1 MELSKLQPHLLTY
14 LNHLGARNDS
24 PRMAQVFDAL
34 LALAD
39 RKLAMPFQQK
49 QETENIMGL
58 LGQYRMMSRWAAAS
72 RDVAQGVRK
81 YEILQKE
88 AEIGQTKSISAR
100 PVGLLEPEAGGIPEL
115 VEQVALEQGLPPKWF
130 RRLIQLESGFDPNAK
145 SSRGAMGLGQMMPET
160 AKEWGLRVT
169 GDRKEGSVWHPR
181 SNLEASAKYLR
192 WLHGLYRDLGVE
204 GPETWKFTAGAY
216 NAGVGNIGK
225 AIRLLPGD
233 EELKWNRM
241 KMFLP
246 QVTGNHAAETLNY
259 VNRLYT

>member
-1 MELSKLQPHLLTY
+1 MELSKIQPYLITY
-14 LNHLGARNDS
+14 LNHLGPKNDT

-39 RKLAMPFQQK
+39 RKLAMPFQHK
-49 QETENIMGL
+49 QETENVMGL

-72 RDVAQGVRK
+72 RSIAEGVRE
-81 YEILQKE
+81 YETVQNE
-88 AEIGQTKSISAR
+88 RKSGI
-100 PVGLLEPEAGGIPEL
+100 GLLEPEAGGIPEL
-115 VEQVALEQGLPPKWF
+115 AEQVALEQGLPPKWF

-160 AKEWGLRVT
+160 AKEWGLRVAS
-169 GDRKEGSVWHPR
+169 DRKEGSVWHPR

-225 AIRLLPGD
+225 AIRLLPGY
-233 EELKWNRM
+233 EELKWSRM
-241 KMFLP
+241 KTFLP
-246 QVTGNHAAETLNY
+246 QVTGSHAAETLNY